1 MAPQVRWKDRTNSC
15 RLSSDLYTYGCTHK
29 TNKVSKPL
37 SELHKCILVS
47 LYFNFYFFLFFLP
60 LRPSLQK
67 GLILHLKFNL
77 DFTSKRQLF
86 LFLRYSKMKCTNE
99 LQKKYTREKLVK
111 IPLSQ
116 NYRIASFQLS
126 FASS

>member
-1 MAPQVRWKDRTNSC
+1 M
-15 RLSSDLYTYGCTHK
+15 
-29 TNKVSKPL
+29 NKPIN
-37 SELHKCILVS
+37 ELHKCILVL
-47 LYFNFYFFLFFLP
+47 LYFNFYFFHFFLP

-99 LQKKYTREKLVK
+99 LQKKYTSEELVK
-111 IPLSQ
+111 IPLS
-116 NYRIASFQLS
+116 
-126 FASS
+126 